1 MIPWLRFDIFFSVNL
16 WSLLFRMRS
25 GLPPVPGSS
34 GSESSYSTSKKMSF
48 NLVAI
53 QPETVNNKDL
63 FPTKKKAYMGN
74 FKSNFDPN
82 PSKYRHVKSTGKIS
96 SLQRITAI
104 SELKHVEEK
113 DNPS

>member
-1 MIPWLRFDIFFSVNL
+1 
-16 WSLLFRMRS
+16 MRS

-34 GSESSYSTSKKMSF
+34 GSESSYSTSKPLSF
-48 NLVAI
+48 NLVAL
-53 QPETVNNKDL
+53 QPNKINDKEL
-63 FPTKKKAYMGN
+63 FSAKKKGYAINY
-74 FKSNFDPN
+74 KSNSGPR
-82 PSKYRHVKSTGKIS
+82 SSRYRQVKSTGKIS